1 MVHSVQLPL
10 QTEADGFVHGRMDD
24 QGLSLLAKTME
35 HQVRPATCQP
45 RLDDVVVV
53 VLRDV
58 NLHDRVAVETP
69 EVCQLVAQLPGLT
82 LKNKMSLGSSC
93 MTCQCPND
101 IAQV

>member
-10 QTEADGFVHGRMDD
+10 QTEADGFVHGRMYD
-24 QGLSLLAKTME
+24 QGLSLLAQTME

-45 RLDDVVVV
+45 RLDVVVVVVVAVAVGVGVVVV

-58 NLHDRVAVETP
+58 NLHDRVAVKTP

-82 LKNKMSLGSSC
+82 LKTK
-93 MTCQCPND
+93 
-101 IAQV
+101 